1 MSTNLLN
8 IKTILLCFCLS
19 FLPLDGYTHHRVE
32 VISPYKKRVAT
43 YQQLWESL
51 IPAYSKIQY
60 AGGMGLINFGL
71 GWSYGKNHQWETD
84 VFLGFIPRYSSDNSK
99 ITMTLKQNF
108 IPWKKELGTRWTFE
122 PLTCGLYFNT
132 VFSDEFWTKEPDR
145 YPQGYYGFSTRV
157 RTHVFVGQRLRFNIP
172 DKKRF
177 FSRSIT
183 AFYEISTC
191 DLYVS
196 SAFTN
201 HLYPD
206 DYLRLSFG
214 LKFDIF

>member
-1 MSTNLLN
+1 MSMNLLN
-8 IKTILLCFCLS
+8 IKRLGIWVFVS
-19 FLPLDGYTHHRVE
+19 FFALNGYATHKTDETYR
-32 VISPYKKRVAT
+32 YKKRVESYQNLWKALMPT
-43 YQQLWESL
+43 YTKL
-51 IPAYSKIQY
+51 QY
-60 AGGMGLINFGL
+60 AGGMGLLNVGI

-84 VFLGFIPRYSSDNSK
+84 AFLGFIPRYSSDK
-99 ITMTLKQNF
+99 TKLTMTLKQNF
-108 IPWKKELGTRWTFE
+108 IPWQKPLNEVLTFE
-122 PLTCGLYFNT
+122 PLTCSLYFNT
-132 VFSDEFWTKEPDR
+132 VFSDEFWTQEPDR
-145 YPQGYYGFSTRV
+145 YPKGYYGFSTRV
-157 RTHVFVGQRLRFNIP
+157 RTHLSIGQRLRFTIP

-191 DLYVS
+191 DLYVV

-201 HLYPD
+201 HLSPE

>member
-1 MSTNLLN
+1 MHMNLSN
-8 IKTILLCFCLS
+8 FKTILIGFCLS
-19 FLPLDGYTHHRVE
+19 LLSLNGYADET
-32 VISPYKKRVAT
+32 SPYKKRVAT

-51 IPAYSKIQY
+51 IPTYSKIQD
-60 AGGMGLINFGL
+60 AGGMGLVNIGF
-71 GWSYGKNHQWETD
+71 GWSYGKNQQWETD
-84 VFLGFIPRYSSDNSK
+84 VFIGFIPRYSSDNSK
-99 ITMTLKQNF
+99 FTMTLKQNF
-108 IPWKKELGTRWTFE
+108 IPWEKEIGNRFTFE

-145 YPQGYYGFSTRV
+145 YPKGYYGFSTRV

-191 DLYVS
+191 DLYVA

-201 HLYPD
+201 HLNPD